1 MNRIVWLGAVCALVG
16 LGLWLAEAQQNPTAP
31 AAASYNAAKEKLK
44 QGKQLVG
51 ATITSS
57 DPKIYC
63 AIANSGFDFMW
74 IEMQHSPLTY
84 EDAARLIWACRG
96 SPAAP
101 IIRVPDATESD
112 IQKAMDIG
120 ALGIAVPQVETV
132 EKTQAAV
139 KWSKFPPL
147 GHRSTGLD
155 QATALYGSNYHA
167 TINDNMLMIIM
178 IESPV
183 GVDNAEKI
191 ASVPGVDLIYVASN
205 DLGQFSGYRE
215 GQPQYEALVK
225 RIHDVTLAHKLFLGG
240 PPAWKDSR
248 PGQGYSFFVGPNEAQ
263 LINAGAQAILK
274 LGAPAGRGSRGGGT
288 VPNPER

>member
-1 MNRIVWLGAVCALVG
+1 MSRITRVWAVCAFVG
-16 LGLWLAEAQQNPTAP
+16 LMVWFAAAQQNSTGA

-51 ATITSS
+51 ATITSP
-57 DPKIYC
+57 DPNIYC

-96 SPAAP
+96 SPATP

-139 KWSKFPPL
+139 KWAKFPPQ
-147 GHRSTGLD
+147 GHRSTGLG
-155 QATALYGSNYHA
+155 QAPALYGSAYHE
-167 TINDNMLMIIM
+167 TINDNLLMIIM

-225 RIHDVTLAHKLFLGG
+225 RIHDVTLAHRLFLGG

-248 PGQGYSFFVGPNEAQ
+248 PGQGYSFFVGPSEAQ
-263 LINAGAQAILK
+263 LINAGAHAILK
-274 LGAPAGRGSRGGGT
+274 LPAQAK
-288 VPNPER
+288 